1 MIRAVGA
8 DGAVS
13 SDRLTGAGSSTQA
26 ILRMLQG
33 QGSLLF
39 LQALSSL
46 YARFL
51 AVLRLK
57 HGTTVLCNNGNQN
70 FEAQRTCTTVPRRN

>member
-13 SDRLTGAGSSTQA
+13 SDRGQA

-39 LQALSSL
+39 LQALCMPG
-46 YARFL
+46 F
-51 AVLRLK
+51 
-57 HGTTVLCNNGNQN
+57 
-70 FEAQRTCTTVPRRN
+70 